1 MPRVKLRE
9 LCINFPKK
17 WRTNKMIYE
26 YQKYKNIADFIKNS
40 PKSSTIEQYTIIH
53 KCEGLTMD
61 TKCEF
66 NDRCFA
72 CLFCM
77 SNSNIKDAFF
87 NFWGNDFLK
96 NYSDKFFKGI
106 PVKMPTAKKQL
117 KVPYKDLSQFTTK
130 CETTNIQPWLAGVLT
145 KMSSDGKA
153 RTSMEVPVFNMAY
166 DRNGRLDICTMSNG
180 KLFIIETK
188 TNLDDTLSDE
198 RFVEQHQKY
207 TEEIEKYTKDYIYIT
222 VIGGNETDL
231 YPESS
236 PFATGLSGGKS
247 KRFYKLLTGNN
258 IKFSTPS
265 AIWGTYCNF
274 LVHGKNYS
282 WDNFLY
288 RILKDKNCQG
298 LLSAGIVKN
307 DAKIISI

>member
-1 MPRVKLRE
+1 
-9 LCINFPKK
+9 
-17 WRTNKMIYE
+17 MIYQ
-26 YQKYKNIADFIKNS
+26 YQKYKNIADFVKNI
-40 PKSSTIEQYTIIH
+40 PKSPTIEQYTIIH
-53 KCEGLTMD
+53 KCEGLTMK

-66 NDRCFA
+66 NDHCFA
-72 CLFCM
+72 CLFCV
-77 SNSNIKDAFF
+77 SNADIMEAFF
-87 NFWGNDFLK
+87 NFWGNNFLK

-106 PVKMPTAKKQL
+106 PIKMPIAKKQL

-145 KMSSDGKA
+145 KMSSEGNA
-153 RTSMEVPVFNMAY
+153 RTSMEVPVFNMDY
-166 DRNGRLDICTMSNG
+166 DRNGRLDICTMLDG

-207 TEEIEKYTKDYIYIT
+207 TEEIEKYAKDYIYIT

-231 YPESS
+231 YPENS
-236 PFATGLSGGKS
+236 PFTTGSSGGKS
-247 KRFYKLLTGNN
+247 NRFYKLLLDNN
-258 IKFSTPS
+258 IKFSTPA

-274 LVHGKNYS
+274 IVHGKNYS

-288 RILKDKNCQG
+288 KIFKDKNCQG
-298 LLSAGIVKN
+298 LLSAGIVKK
-307 DAKIISI
+307 DSQIISI